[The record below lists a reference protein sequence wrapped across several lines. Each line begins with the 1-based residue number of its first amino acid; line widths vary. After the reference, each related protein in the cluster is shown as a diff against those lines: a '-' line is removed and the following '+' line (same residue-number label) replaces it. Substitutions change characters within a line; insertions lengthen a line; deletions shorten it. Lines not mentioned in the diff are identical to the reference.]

1 MSFTSDQPSMDEL
14 PLLQALLGG
23 TRRQIVQ
30 LLRPEDRTVRELADH
45 LGLTRNAVRAQLS
58 NLKSDGI
65 VEVTGR
71 RPTERKPEHVY
82 GLTRKAEDLFPK
94 PYDTLLNTL
103 LSVLQ
108 KTEWVN
114 ADPILEE
121 TGRRLG
127 QMEKPDVLVSEA
139 SVRVG
144 HARDVLEKMGGLPQM
159 HEEEQQYRLEGSS
172 CPLSASVRAHGEVA
186 CDLARAM
193 IEELTELPVE
203 RRCDA
208 DGECPQCE
216 FVVDAT

>member
-1 MSFTSDQPSMDEL
+1 MDEP

-108 KTEWVN
+108 KT
-114 ADPILEE
+114 
-121 TGRRLG
+121 
-127 QMEKPDVLVSEA
+127 PDVLVSEA

-144 HARDVLEKMGGLPQM
+144 HARDVLEEMGGLPQVQ
-159 HEEEQQYRLEGSS
+159 EEGQQYRLEGSS

-203 RRCDA
+203 RCCDA
-208 DGECPQCE
+208 DGEYPQCE

>member
-1 MSFTSDQPSMDEL
+1 MDKSQF
-14 PLLQALLGG
+14 LQALLGG
-23 TRRQIVQ
+23 TRREIVQ

-58 NLKSDGI
+58 NLESDGI

-82 GLTRKAEDLFPK
+82 GLTRQAEELFPK

-108 KTEWVN
+108 ETEWVN
-114 ADPILEE
+114 ADPILQE

-127 QMEKPDVLVSEA
+127 QMQKPDVMVSEA
-139 SVRVG
+139 SVRVS
-144 HARDVLEKMGGLPQM
+144 HARDVLEEMGGLPRV
-159 HEEEQQYRLEGSS
+159 HEEEGRYRLKGSS
-172 CPLSASVRAHGEVA
+172 CPLSASVRSHGEVA

-208 DGECPQCE
+208 EGECPQCE